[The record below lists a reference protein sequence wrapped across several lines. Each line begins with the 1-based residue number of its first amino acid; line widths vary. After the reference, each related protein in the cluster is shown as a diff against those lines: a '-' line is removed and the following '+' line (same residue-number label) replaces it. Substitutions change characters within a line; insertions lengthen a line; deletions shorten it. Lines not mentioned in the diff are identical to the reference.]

1 MAPSA
6 ALKIL
11 HCVNAFAPDGPGG
24 VETYAG
30 ALVAAQR
37 VRGHDVVVLAGSGRR
52 AATTRLETAEREGV
66 RVHRLV
72 RDDLYFDHHAKL
84 WHPEAGRLFDEL
96 LERERPDV
104 VHVQHWM
111 RLTTDLVERAAARG
125 IATVVSLHDFLA
137 SCPRCFRVDRDGAP
151 CTRALSTENCAACV
165 PRFGHERPEEIAIGI
180 ELHRRQFLA
189 ELDRAG
195 AVLAISDFVAEQV
208 AAGLAFPRDRIT
220 ALPLPYAPHGLRR
233 PTTAL
238 DRPLRFAYWGRLAAH
253 KGVVEL
259 VAAFTRALA
268 ARPGVAAELHLLGAF
283 ADDALEARLRGL
295 AGAAPISFHGPF
307 IFAQL
312 ASLAPDYGVFPST
325 CLETHGYVLD
335 ECFELGIPALLSDSG
350 APARRAGGGALVH
363 RAGDIAALERDLL
376 RCLDESRLR
385 TQLAAARPPPPP
397 TFADHAAA
405 LDAIYGELR
414 ERAPPLSHPVTFAPP
429 SPAERLRHLQ
439 MQRESALER
448 CCPEGGP
455 R

>member
-1 MAPSA
+1 MQRTAPT
-6 ALKIL
+6 KIL

-30 ALVAAQR
+30 ALAAAQR
-37 VRGHDVVVLAGSGRR
+37 ARGHEVVVLAGSGRR
-52 AATTRLETAEREGV
+52 AATTRLEPESRDGL

-72 RDDLYFDHHAKL
+72 RDDLFFDHYAKL

-111 RLTTDLVERAAARG
+111 RLTTDLVLRAEARG
-125 IATVVSLHDFLA
+125 IATVVSLHDFLV

-151 CTRALSTENCAACV
+151 CSRPLAPESCVGCV
-165 PRFGHERPEEIAIGI
+165 PRFGHERADELEVGI

-189 ELDRAG
+189 ELDQAG
-195 AVLAISDFVAEQV
+195 AVLAISDFVAHQV
-208 AAGLAFPRDRIT
+208 AAGLAFPRERIT
-220 ALPLPYAPHGLRR
+220 TLALPYAPHGLRR
-233 PTTAL
+233 PATPP
-238 DRPLRFAYWGRLAAH
+238 DRPLRFAYWGRLAPH

-268 ARPGVAAELHLLGAF
+268 ARPGAAAELHLLGAF
-283 ADDALEARLRGL
+283 ADGAIETPMRAL
-295 AGAAPISFHGPF
+295 AGSAPVVFHGPF
-307 IFAQL
+307 TFAEL
-312 ASLAPDYGVFPST
+312 AALAPDFGVFPST

-335 ECFELGIPALLSDSG
+335 ECFELGLPALLSDSG
-350 APARRAGGGALVH
+350 APAQRAGAGALIH
-363 RAGDIAALERDLL
+363 RAGDVAALARDLG
-376 RCLDESRLR
+376 RCLDEPQLR
-385 TQLAAARPPPPP
+385 EQLAAARPPPPP

-414 ERAPPLSHPVTFAPP
+414 ARSSMSPRRGSFLPPTA
-429 SPAERLRHLQ
+429 AERLRFLQ
-439 MQRESALER
+439 LQRESALER